1 MSELKMKLMK
11 MKLAEI
17 KNIIREYNTI
27 KVKLSQKKS
36 DLVNSLDTHLELDG
50 DRMKWRLDSP
60 FKDERKHKKI
70 TDIVAVPGTDRTLK
84 EKQPRPITM
93 KKEEPKPKEEPKK
106 KGRKA
111 KPKMDLEKAKANAVK
126 SLKKFR
132 ESEKKLGEAEVK
144 AFNQYKQALKDNKK
158 SFSKDKILKEFIR
171 LDKERK

>member
-36 DLVNSLDTHLELDG
+36 DLVNALDTHLELDG
-50 DRMKWRLDSP
+50 DRMKWKSDSP

-70 TDIVAVPGTDRTLK
+70 TDIVAVEGTDRILK
-84 EKQPRPITM
+84 EKQPRKITM
-93 KKEEPKPKEEPKK
+93 KKEEPKPKEEPKR
-106 KGRKA
+106 KGRKP

-144 AFNQYKQALKDNKK
+144 AFNEYKQALKDNKK

-171 LDKERK
+171 LDAQRK

>member
-1 MSELKMKLMK
+1 MTELKMKLMK

-50 DRMKWRLDSP
+50 DRMKWKSDSP

-84 EKQPRPITM
+84 EKQPRPISM
-93 KKEEPKPKEEPKK
+93 KKEEPKEEPKR

-111 KPKMDLEKAKANAVK
+111 KPKMDLEKAKAEAVK

-132 ESEKKLGEAEVK
+132 ESEKKLGQAEVT
-144 AFNQYKQALKDNKK
+144 AFNNYKKALQQNKK
-158 SFSKDKILKEFIR
+158 SFSKDKILKEFQR
-171 LDKERK
+171 LDAQRR

>member
-36 DLVNSLDTHLELDG
+36 DLVNALDTHLVLDG
-50 DRMKWRLDSP
+50 EKMKWKLDSP

-70 TDIVAVPGTDRTLK
+70 TDIVAVPGTDRILK
-84 EKQPRPITM
+84 ERQPRPISM
-93 KKEEPKPKEEPKK
+93 KKEEPKPKEEPKR
-106 KGRKA
+106 KGRKP
-111 KPKMDLEKAKANAVK
+111 KPKIDLEKAKANAVK

-144 AFNQYKQALKDNKK
+144 AFTEYKQALQQNKK
-158 SFSKDKILKEFIR
+158 SFSKDKILKEFQR
-171 LDKERK
+171 LDAQRR

>member
-27 KVKLSQKKS
+27 KVKLTQKKS
-36 DLVNSLDTHLELDG
+36 DLVNALDTHLVLDN
-50 DRMKWRLDSP
+50 DRMKWKSDSP

-70 TDIVAVPGTDRTLK
+70 TDIVAVPGTDRILK
-84 EKQPRPITM
+84 ERQPRPISM
-93 KKEEPKPKEEPKK
+93 KKEEPKLEPKK
-106 KGRKA
+106 KGRKP

-144 AFNQYKQALKDNKK
+144 AFNEYKQALKDNKK
-158 SFSKDKILKEFIR
+158 KFSTDKILKEFQR
-171 LDKERK
+171 LDKERS

>member
-1 MSELKMKLMK
+1 MSQLKMKLMK
-11 MKLAEI
+11 MKLIDI
-17 KNIIREYNTI
+17 KKIIREYNKI
-27 KVKLSQKKS
+27 KVKLTQKKS
-36 DLVNSLDTHLELDG
+36 DLVNALDTHLELDG
-50 DRMKWRLDSP
+50 DRMKWKSDSP

-70 TDIVAVPGTDRTLK
+70 TDIVAVEGTDRILK
-84 EKQPRPITM
+84 ERQPRPISM
-93 KKEEPKPKEEPKK
+93 KKEEPKEEPKK
-106 KGRKA
+106 KGRNP

-171 LDKERK
+171 LDSQRR

>member
-1 MSELKMKLMK
+1 
-11 MKLAEI
+11 
-17 KNIIREYNTI
+17 
-27 KVKLSQKKS
+27 
-36 DLVNSLDTHLELDG
+36 LELDG

-70 TDIVAVPGTDRTLK
+70 TDIVAVEGTDRILK
-84 EKQPRPITM
+84 ERQPRPITM
-93 KKEEPKPKEEPKK
+93 KKEEPKEEPKK

-126 SLKKFR
+126 SLKVFR

-144 AFNQYKQALKDNKK
+144 AFTEYKQALQQNKK

-171 LDKERK
+171 LDKMRK